1 MHTMKG
7 HAMPSH
13 TLPARAPRIALAP
26 VAALALLG
34 LPGSW
39 VHAQGSDHDAHHT
52 ETPAASGD
60 STQDLSEGEV
70 TRSDARS
77 GKIALRH
84 GELKNLAMT
93 PMTMVFTWRD
103 PAQAATFKPGD
114 KVRFRAERVKGVF
127 VVTHIEPLR

>member
-39 VHAQGSDHDAHHT
+39 AHAQGSDHDAHHT

-60 STQDLSEGEV
+60 NRPMVTKKPKGLGRGLDALLGPSTALDMPASGAPATPAGTLKRGAIF
-70 TRSDARS
+70 DA
-77 GKIALRH
+77 A
-84 GELKNLAMT
+84 
-93 PMTMVFTWRD
+93 
-103 PAQAATFKPGD
+103 
-114 KVRFRAERVKGVF
+114 
-127 VVTHIEPLR
+127 

>member
-1 MHTMKG
+1 MHTMKD

-70 TRSDARS
+70 TRWDARS
-77 GKIALRH
+77 GKITLRH
-84 GELKNLAMT
+84 GELKNLAMP
-93 PMTMVFTWRD
+93 PMTMVFTLRD